1 MGWYL
6 IRPPRIYRWLFS
18 EAVFRGPKEKN
29 TVYLTFDDGPH
40 PEATEYVLRVL
51 ESHGVKATFFL
62 LGKNAKQ
69 HTDLVGRIRN
79 EGHMTANHGM
89 NHLNGWK
96 TANAVYLDDVQNG
109 KEQIGSAVFR
119 PPYGKLGF
127 WQYLQLRKK
136 VKIVFWDVISGDF
149 DEKTDGNQVIDN
161 VLTNTRNGSIIVMHD
176 SEKAL
181 PNLKTTLNE
190 IITQLS
196 EKGFSFGTIGNLLEH
211 KIV

>member
-1 MGWYL
+1 MKWYL

-18 EAVFRGPKEKN
+18 EAIFRGPKEKN

-40 PEATEYVLRVL
+40 PEATDHVLRVL

-62 LGKNAKQ
+62 LGKNAKKYAE
-69 HTDLVGRIRN
+69 LVNRIRK

-89 NHLNGWK
+89 NHLNGWD
-96 TANAVYLDDVQNG
+96 TDTSTYLDDVQKG
-109 KEQIGSAVFR
+109 EEQIGSAVFR

-127 WQYLQLRKK
+127 WQYLRLRKK

-149 DEKTDGNQVIDN
+149 DEKADGNQVVRN
-161 VLTNTRNGSIIVMHD
+161 VLTKTRNGSIIVMHD
-176 SEKAL
+176 SRKAL
-181 PNLKTTLNE
+181 PNLKASLNE

-196 EKGFSFGTIGNLLEH
+196 EKGFSFGTIDNLLEH